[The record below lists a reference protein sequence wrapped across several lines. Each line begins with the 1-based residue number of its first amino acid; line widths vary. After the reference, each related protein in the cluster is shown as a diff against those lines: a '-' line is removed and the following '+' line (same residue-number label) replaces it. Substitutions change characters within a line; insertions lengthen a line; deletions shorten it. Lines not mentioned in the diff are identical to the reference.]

1 MKYKIIGY
9 NNTDI
14 TKYECETFT
23 HEEAIATAKYFNTCC
38 GCELVIVKDIT
49 TNQYVYAI
57 D

>member
-14 TKYECETFT
+14 TKSERETFT
-23 HEEAIATAKYFNTCC
+23 LEEAIATAKYFNTDC
-38 GCELVIVKDIT
+38 GCELVIVKDII
-49 TNQYVYAI
+49 TNQYIYTI